1 MAMAVQGRVMAEMVM
16 AVDINNFRNI
26 MPIKSNWYLIITF
39 LLLSQKAFS
48 QFSFETAFEN
58 YYDNNIYNNSLNVED
73 FVNSFNY
80 SSAFNIESDYNN
92 LQFYYM
98 GNLSYYQKNIF
109 KSSNS
114 HKLGIVNTYLLS
126 EYDNPIN
133 IGVNYSLRNNREDF
147 EVFNFDQLSAYS
159 NYRHSFSES
168 NKLILGYIF
177 NRNNYKNFSIFSHN
191 EHKAFLK
198 SIFGF
203 ETGTSILL
211 GAEFNFKD
219 YWENIQSD
227 IAANSNSQL
236 NFSAN
241 LAQSIDNNTG
251 IALNVSYRKNLTS
264 GTRYINSGEFVYY
277 EEEIFNDLYSNEGYQ
292 TGILFS
298 KYLSEAVFAKV
309 EFIYSHKNYL
319 NIPATNIEGYDL
331 SENRL
336 DNQFAGGIG
345 LEFDLSPVTSGLTL
359 EANWNYIYNK
369 SNDYYYNYSNQ
380 LLSVGFNW
388 GF

>member
-1 MAMAVQGRVMAEMVM
+1 MAGMVTVMEI
-16 AVDINNFRNI
+16 INLT
-26 MPIKSNWYLIITF
+26 IKMLTKYFAIIAGVF
-39 LLLSQKAFS
+39 LFLPQIAFS
-48 QFSFETAFEN
+48 QFSFETDFEN
-58 YYDNNIYNNSLNVED
+58 YYDDNIYNNSLKVED

-80 SSAFNIESDYNN
+80 NTAFDIESDYNN
-92 LQFYYM
+92 FQFYYM

-114 HKLGIVNTYLLS
+114 HKVGIVNTYLLS
-126 EYDNPIN
+126 ENDNPIN
-133 IGVNYSLRNNREDF
+133 IGANYSWRNNRDDF
-147 EVFNFDQLSAYS
+147 EVFNFDQFSAYT

-168 NKLILGYIF
+168 DKLILGYVF
-177 NRNNYKNFSIFSHN
+177 NRNNYKNFSVFSHN

-203 ETGTSILL
+203 ESGTSILL

-219 YWENIQSD
+219 YWEYVQSD
-227 IAANSNSQL
+227 VAANSNSQI
-236 NFSAN
+236 NISAN

-251 IALNVSYRKNLTS
+251 IAVNGSYRKSLTS

-292 TGILFS
+292 AGISFS
-298 KYLSEAVFAKV
+298 KYLSQAVYLKL

-319 NIPATNIEGYDL
+319 NIPATDIEGYDL

-345 LEFDLSPVTSGLTL
+345 LEFDLSPVTNGLTL
-359 EANWNYIYNK
+359 AANWNYIYNK
-369 SNDYYYNYSNQ
+369 SNDYYYKYDNQ
-380 LLSVGFNW
+380 LFSVGFNW